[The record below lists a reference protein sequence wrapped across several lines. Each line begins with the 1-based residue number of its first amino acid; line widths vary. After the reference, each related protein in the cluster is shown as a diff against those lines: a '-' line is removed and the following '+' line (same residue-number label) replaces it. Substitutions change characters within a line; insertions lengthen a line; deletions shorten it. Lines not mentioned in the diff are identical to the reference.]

1 MSEASRVAA
10 ARRWFRLLGKTPV
23 IDRGAIVVTDP
34 SHPNVWDANF
44 ALAEP
49 GADPDAVIAALD
61 RAMPWS
67 KWRVIVADAL
77 TDPAMV
83 ATLGFE
89 GFEQAGPLI
98 EMLASESASSLQA
111 VAPVT
116 LRRAT
121 PDEHWSAFERLVRAD
136 HREGLRTG
144 PYTAEVSDG
153 LLATMRTRSRLCRY
167 SIIALDGVDVGYGLS
182 TICPNGLGIIDEL
195 FTLPGWRGRGVMSAF
210 IVVVDRELRQ
220 TGCDGVFLDAFAD
233 DRPRLLYARLGFRPV
248 AITCRWTRKLP

>member
-1 MSEASRVAA
+1 MSAASRVAA

-23 IDRGAIVVTDP
+23 VDHGAIVVADP

-49 GADPDAVIAALD
+49 DADPDAVIAALD
-61 RAMPWS
+61 RAMPHS
-67 KWRVIVADAL
+67 QWRVVVADAL
-77 TDPAMV
+77 TDPAMA

-98 EMLASESASSLQA
+98 EMLASESASLSQA
-111 VAPVT
+111 VAPIT

-121 PDEHWSAFERLVRAD
+121 PDENWPAFELLVRAD

-144 PYTAEVSDG
+144 PYNVELSNG
-153 LLATMRTRSRLCRY
+153 LLATMRNRSLLCHY

-182 TICPNGLGIIDEL
+182 TRCPNGLGIIDEL

-210 IVVVDRELRQ
+210 IVAADRELRQ
-220 TGCDGVFLDAFAD
+220 AGCDGVFLDAFAD

-248 AITCRWTRKLP
+248 AITCRWTKRLP